1 MLPKLIFNS
10 CKKIL
15 NFLNY
20 KLQTII
26 SLTLIVK
33 MNNLVLHNM
42 VVVLKYKSTDKEL
55 HNQETLNL
63 EFLNMNKNN

>member
-55 HNQETLNL
+55 HN
-63 EFLNMNKNN
+63 

>member
-20 KLQTII
+20 KLQTI

-42 VVVLKYKSTDKEL
+42 VVVLKYKSQDKVL
-55 HNQETLNL
+55 HN
-63 EFLNMNKNN
+63 